1 METLSDNII
10 DSNDDWPIRCAY
22 WQSEYQKLIPKRK
35 RRETPKTGL
44 VLTGNG
50 LSINVDK
57 GRLIIKDGFTHYPQ
71 KAARFEFFKGALDIP
86 PRIVIVDGKGVIT
99 LDALEWLA
107 EQGVPLIRLKWDG
120 SFSSVVTSG
129 GLAADQNLA
138 AWQMETRDDP
148 KRRAKFA
155 LELVTAKVEATRETL
170 EGWLP
175 RSKCWE
181 RSYEN
186 VCAQL
191 ERLRSTPPKTL
202 DDILGIEGA
211 VASDYFR
218 AWRGVQMKWKATAR
232 YPVPDE
238 WQGFVSRSALRST
251 KHISNRNATHPINAM
266 LNYVYASLLSKTQ
279 IEVIA
284 EGYDSALGIVH
295 DKRKRDRGRV
305 PGFALDRMEPLR
317 PVVDRAVL
325 KLVNEEAFSG
335 ADFQLQSDGVTRI
348 VPEMAKRLVI
358 GWKGK

>member
-1 METLSDNII
+1 METLSDNIV

-22 WQSEYQKLIPKRK
+22 WQSEYQMQIPKWK
-35 RRETPKTGL
+35 RRETPKTAL

-50 LSINVDK
+50 LSIKVDK
-57 GRLIIKDGFTHYPQ
+57 GRLIIKDGFTYYPQ

-129 GLAADQNLA
+129 GLAADQGLA
-138 AWQMETRDDP
+138 TWQVETRDDP
-148 KRRAKFA
+148 ERRAELA
-155 LELVTAKVEATRETL
+155 LELVTAKVEATKNTL
-170 EGWLP
+170 EDWVP
-175 RSKCWE
+175 RSKWWV

-191 ERLRSTPPKTL
+191 ERLRNTPPKNL

-218 AWRGVQMKWKATAR
+218 AWRGVQLKWKATAR

-238 WQGFVSRSALRST
+238 WRTFVSRSALRST
-251 KHISNRNATHPINAM
+251 KHIANRNATHPINAM
-266 LNYVYASLLSKTQ
+266 LNYVYGALLSKTQ
-279 IEVIA
+279 IDVIA
-284 EGYDSALGIVH
+284 EGYDPTIGIVH

-305 PGFALDRMEPLR
+305 PGFALDRMEPRR
-317 PVVDRAVL
+317 PVVDRVVL
-325 KLVNEEAFSG
+325 QLIREETFSG
-335 ADFQLQSDGVTRI
+335 ADFQLQSDGVVRLN
-348 VPEMAKRLVI
+348 PEMARVLALSR
-358 GWKGK
+358 